1 MADFVDAFAGLT
13 DEQKA
18 GATLTLYDGV
28 DLAEVI
34 LRGRAATGPP
44 QASGRLVVSN
54 PLQVILRG
62 RAATGPA
69 HASGRLVVLNPLQVI
84 LRGRAATGLPLASGR
99 LFVDN
104 PSLPLDRARADTF
117 GLTAKKPVYALEI
130 HHPAIA
136 DNVLGVGDTQ
146 GVTLE
151 GQAYPRLGFRTRLP
165 QDKEGEIRQAG
176 LEIDNVG
183 RRLVEWVEASE
194 GGRGATIRVMEIV
207 IDSARNAQI
216 VWEMTLDVGTT
227 RLVNEKLSVVLVD
240 EGSSQAPGVKL
251 RHRAA
256 PCRTEAPASG
266 VSLPRASP

>member
-1 MADFVDAFAGLT
+1 MIEGELSGEVVARAVLGIPSDALIAFPAVIEGELSGEVVASAALGEVPDHPALIAVPEIIDGGLLG
-13 DEQKA
+13 EVVA
-18 GATLTLYDGV
+18 RAILGV
-28 DLAEVI
+28 DPSTI
-34 LRGRAATGPP
+34 AA
-44 QASGRLVVSN
+44 
-54 PLQVILRG
+54 I
-62 RAATGPA
+62 
-69 HASGRLVVLNPLQVI
+69 
-84 LRGRAATGLPLASGR
+84 
-99 LFVDN
+99 DM
-104 PSLPLDRARADTF
+104 ARAQTF

-136 DNVLGVGDTQ
+136 NNVRGVGDTQ

-240 EGSSQAPGVKL
+240 EGSSVAPAIKL
-251 RHRAA
+251 RHD
-256 PCRTEAPASG
+256 PVE
-266 VSLPRASP
+266 SPGLF